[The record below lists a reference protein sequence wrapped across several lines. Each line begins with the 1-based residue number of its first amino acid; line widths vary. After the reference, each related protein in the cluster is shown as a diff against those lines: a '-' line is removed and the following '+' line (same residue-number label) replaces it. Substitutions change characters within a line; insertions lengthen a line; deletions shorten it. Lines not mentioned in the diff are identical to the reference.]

1 MTMLKKDIL
10 FVFLLAA
17 FMALPV
23 ASAET
28 PESGEAIELAYE
40 IDTPEAYIGDRI
52 TFSVTAPEEKDIEII
67 FPEEPENLGDFTFI
81 SSSPVRSRFGAPSR
95 VGMSYVV
102 TIYSTG
108 THVIPPVTVRYKRVD
123 EDEWSYAT
131 SPQIPL
137 EIKSLLSEDDE
148 DIRDLKGFIR
158 RGIGKRAIFTAF
170 LLVLALGVVIL
181 ALWFR
186 KKRIREIEE
195 AARNRTAEEI
205 AYEELRALKAMDL
218 PGKGMVKE
226 YYIRLS
232 DIVRRYIEKRFALR
246 APEMTTEEF
255 LEGLR
260 ESSLLSPAHKEL
272 LREFLSH
279 CDLVKFA
286 RYGPTQ
292 LEMLDSFKSAEK
304 LVDQTRRPAD
314 DEEEL

>member
-1 MTMLKKDIL
+1 MLKKNIL

-17 FMALPV
+17 FAVLPV

-28 PESGEAIELAYE
+28 PESGQAIELSYE
-40 IDTPEAYIGDRI
+40 IDRPEAYIGDRI
-52 TFSVTAPEEKDIEII
+52 TFSVTAPREKDIDII

-81 SSSPVRSRFGAPSR
+81 SSSPVRPRFGAPAS
-95 VGMSYVV
+95 VGRSYVV

-108 THVIPPVTVRYKRVD
+108 THVIPPVTVQFKRSGD
-123 EDEWSYAT
+123 DEWSYAR
-131 SPQIPL
+131 SPQIPV
-137 EIKSLLSEDDE
+137 EIKSLLTGEDE

-158 RGIGKRAIFTAF
+158 RGIGKRALFTA
-170 LLVLALGVVIL
+170 LLLALAAGVLML
-181 ALWFR
+181 ALWVR
-186 KKRIREIEE
+186 KKRMREIEE
-195 AARNRTAEEI
+195 AARNRTADEI

-260 ESSLLSPAHKEL
+260 ESSLLSSAHKDL

-286 RYGPTQ
+286 RYGPTL
-292 LEMLDSFKSAEK
+292 LEMLDSFKSAER
-304 LVDQTRRPAD
+304 LVDQTRRAA